1 VPSSIKRKLELG
13 DDFNV
18 LFVES
23 QGTSPENTEAFIYR
37 QRWGGSEGL
46 WTNEVPCS
54 SGSNSLPSFVLLGN
68 QGQVLITGYP
78 SESKLKDLIAAEI
91 KAAKSTPKDLAPALV
106 KPTQDFNKGA
116 YANAILAVN
125 KIASEEGNAAAESAK
140 TLAEEW
146 TKRATSRVER
156 LKYMIDN
163 AQFAK
168 ADAAVIELKASLKGL
183 PELETKLAEFA
194 TNLAS
199 EEHKTAREAAKAL
212 DNVLKKI
219 NEKGPDE
226 KTSKEL
232 KKISEKFPGTR
243 PADRAAR
250 LGRLLEKKQSA

>member
-1 VPSSIKRKLELG
+1 MPSSIKRKLELG

-23 QGTSPENTEAFIYR
+23 QGTSPENTEAFIFR

-46 WTNEVPCS
+46 WTNEAPCS

-78 SESKLKDLIAAEI
+78 SESKLKELIAAEI
-91 KAAKSTPKDLAPALV
+91 KAAKSAPKDLAPALV
-106 KPTQDFNKGA
+106 KPWQDFNKGA
-116 YANAILAVN
+116 LAGAILAAN
-125 KIASEEGNAAAESAK
+125 KIAAEEGNAAAETAK
-140 TLAEEW
+140 GLAEEW
-146 TKRATSRVER
+146 TKRATSRIER

-168 ADAAVIELKASLKGL
+168 ADAEVIDLKVAIKGL

-194 TNLAS
+194 TSLAS
-199 EEHKTAREAAKAL
+199 DEHKLAREAAKSL
-212 DNVLKKI
+212 DNVLKKL
-219 NEKGPDE
+219 NDKGVDE
-226 KTSKEL
+226 KTVKDL
-232 KKISEKFPGTR
+232 KKIAEKYAGTR